1 MNRLLPA
8 LVALSLAACAGGPAT
23 KAEAEEERRAELE
36 LQSVMDMVTSRQVK
50 PIEFEFN
57 SDVLLPSS
65 MDLLDRVA
73 AVLRG
78 RPRLKLIVEGHT
90 DDVGD
95 DAYNMELSRYR
106 ADAVKTYL
114 VKKGIHPETVLS
126 RGYGET
132 RPVSP
137 GTTEKDR
144 ALNRRVEFKITT
156 RDWGT
161 VF

>member
-1 MNRLLPA
+1 MKRLLA
-8 LVALSLAACAGGPAT
+8 SLLILTLAACGGRQLT
-23 KAEAEEERRAELE
+23 GAEAEEQRRGELE
-36 LQSVMDMVTSRQVK
+36 LQSVMDMVTTRQVK

-65 MDLLDRVA
+65 RDLLDRVA
-73 AVLRG
+73 EVLRG

-95 DAYNMELSRYR
+95 DEYNMELSRYR
-106 ADAVKTYL
+106 ADAVKAYL
-114 VKKGIHPETVLS
+114 VSRGIHPETVLS

-137 GTTEKDR
+137 GKTEKDR
-144 ALNRRVEFKITT
+144 ALNRRVEFRITT
-156 RDWGT
+156 REWGT

>member
-1 MNRLLPA
+1 MKYMLPA
-8 LVALSLAACAGGPAT
+8 ILALTLSACGGRALT
-23 KAEAEEERRAELE
+23 DAETEERRRGELE
-36 LQSVMDMVTSRQVK
+36 LQSVMDMVTTRQVK

-95 DAYNMELSRYR
+95 DEYNMELSRYR
-106 ADAVKTYL
+106 SDAVKNYL
-114 VKKGIHPETVLS
+114 VKKGIHPETIRA

-132 RPVSP
+132 RPISP

>member
-1 MNRLLPA
+1 MKYLLPA
-8 LVALSLAACAGGPAT
+8 LLTLTLAACGGRVLT
-23 KAEAEEERRAELE
+23 GAEAEESRRAELE
-36 LQSVMDMVTSRQVK
+36 LQSVMDMVTSRRVQ

-95 DAYNMELSRYR
+95 DDYNLELSRYR

-114 VKKGIHPETVLS
+114 VSRGIHPETIRA

-132 RPVSP
+132 RPISP
-137 GTTEKDR
+137 GKTEKDR
-144 ALNRRVEFKITT
+144 ALNRRVEFRITT

>member
-1 MNRLLPA
+1 MKNL
-8 LVALSLAACAGGPAT
+8 LAALLALCLSACGGRGLT
-23 KAEAEEERRAELE
+23 GAEAEERRRGELE
-36 LQSVMDMVTSRQVK
+36 LQSVMDMVTTKKVK

-73 AVLRG
+73 DVLRG

-95 DAYNMELSRYR
+95 DGYNMELSRYR
-106 ADAVKTYL
+106 ADAVKSYL
-114 VKKGIHPETVLS
+114 VRKGIHPETV
-126 RGYGET
+126 RAVGYGET

-137 GTTEKDR
+137 GRTEKDR
-144 ALNRRVEFKITT
+144 ALNRRVEFRITT
-156 RDWGT
+156 RDWGA

>member
-1 MNRLLPA
+1 MKNLLA
-8 LVALSLAACAGGPAT
+8 AMLMLALAACGGRGLT
-23 KAEAEEERRAELE
+23 DAEAEERRRGELE
-36 LQSVMDMVTSRQVK
+36 LQSVMDMVATKQVK

-57 SDVLLPSS
+57 SDVLRPSS
-65 MDLLDRVA
+65 RDLLDRVA
-73 AVLRG
+73 EVLRN

-95 DAYNMELSRYR
+95 DGYNMELSRYR
-106 ADAVKTYL
+106 ADSVKNYL
-114 VKKGIHPETVLS
+114 VGKGIHPETV
-126 RGYGET
+126 RAIGYGET

-137 GTTEKDR
+137 GKTEKDR
-144 ALNRRVEFKITT
+144 ALNRRVEFRITT

>member
-1 MNRLLPA
+1 MKKIIPAMLLLA
-8 LVALSLAACAGGPAT
+8 LAACAGGPAT
-23 KAEAEEERRAELE
+23 KAEAEEERRAGLE
-36 LQSVMDMVTSRQVK
+36 LQSVMDMVTSRRVK

-73 AVLRG
+73 NVLRG

-95 DAYNMELSRYR
+95 DDYNMELSRYR

-114 VKKGIHPETVLS
+114 VKKGIHPETIRA

-137 GTTEKDR
+137 GITEKDR
-144 ALNRRVEFKITT
+144 ALNRRVEFRITT

-161 VF
+161 VY

>member
-1 MNRLLPA
+1 MKKLLPA
-8 LVALSLAACAGGPAT
+8 LLALVLGACGGRSLT
-23 KAEAEEERRAELE
+23 DAEAEERRRGELE
-36 LQSVMDMVTSRQVK
+36 LQSVMDMVTTRRVK

-65 MDLLDRVA
+65 TDLLDRVA
-73 AVLRG
+73 EVLRN

-95 DAYNMELSRYR
+95 DEYNMELSRYR
-106 ADAVKTYL
+106 ADAVKDYL

-137 GTTEKDR
+137 GRTEKDR
-144 ALNRRVEFKITT
+144 ALNRRVEFRITT

>member
-1 MNRLLPA
+1 MKNLIPVLL
-8 LVALSLAACAGGPAT
+8 ALSLAACGGRALSD
-23 KAEAEEERRAELE
+23 AEAEESRRGELE
-36 LQSVMDMVTSRQVK
+36 LQSVMDMVTTRQVR

-73 AVLRG
+73 SVLLG

-95 DAYNMELSRYR
+95 DDYNMQLSRYR

-114 VKKGIHPETVLS
+114 VKKGIHPETIQA

-132 RPVSP
+132 RPISP
-137 GTTEKDR
+137 GKTEKDR

-156 RDWGT
+156 RNWGT

>member
-1 MNRLLPA
+1 MKKLLTA
-8 LVALSLAACAGGPAT
+8 MLLLSLAACGGRPLND
-23 KAEAEEERRAELE
+23 AEAEENRRGELE

-73 AVLRG
+73 NVLRG

-95 DAYNMELSRYR
+95 DDYNMDLSRYR

-114 VKKGIHPETVLS
+114 VGKGIHPETIRA

-144 ALNRRVEFKITT
+144 ALNRRVEFRITT
-156 RDWGT
+156 RQWGT

>member
-1 MNRLLPA
+1 MRNLIPVLL
-8 LVALSLAACAGGPAT
+8 ALSLAACGGRALT
-23 KAEAEEERRAELE
+23 DAEAEERRRGELD
-36 LQSVMDMVTSRQVK
+36 LQSVLDMVTTRQVK

-65 MDLLDRVA
+65 LDLLDRVA
-73 AVLRG
+73 SVLRG

-95 DAYNMELSRYR
+95 DDYNMELSRYR
-106 ADAVKTYL
+106 ADAVKSYL
-114 VKKGIHPETVLS
+114 VKKGIHPETILS

-132 RPVSP
+132 RPISP
-137 GTTEKDR
+137 GKTEKDR

>member
-1 MNRLLPA
+1 MKKLLPA
-8 LVALSLAACAGGPAT
+8 LVALSLSACAGGPAT
-23 KAEAEEERRAELE
+23 KAEAEEQRRAELE
-36 LQSVMDMVTSRQVK
+36 LQSVMDMVTSRRVK

-73 AVLRG
+73 SVLRG

-95 DAYNMELSRYR
+95 DDYNLDLSRYR

-114 VKKGIHPETVLS
+114 VKKGIHPETIRA

-144 ALNRRVEFKITT
+144 ALNRRVEFRITT

-161 VF
+161 VY